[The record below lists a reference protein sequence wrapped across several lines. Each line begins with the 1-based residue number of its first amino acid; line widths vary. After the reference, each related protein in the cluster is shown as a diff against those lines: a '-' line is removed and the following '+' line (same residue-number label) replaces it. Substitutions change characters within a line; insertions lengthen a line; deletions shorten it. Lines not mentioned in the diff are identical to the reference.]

1 MTRKLT
7 ILLASLSLFPAVA
20 QAQILVEAE
29 SFDHRGGWVLD
40 HQSFNK
46 TGSACLNAHGL
57 GFPVADAT
65 TSFSAEPGK
74 YHVWVCTYNW
84 TSPWFDGEGAG
95 AFNLVVNGDVIPV
108 KLGTTGKEWEW
119 QYAGKV
125 ELAEGNRLALH
136 DLTGFNGRVDAICF
150 TKGRTAPPAPSD
162 KAVLREFRSRVL
174 GLGSPEVIGDADL
187 VVAGGGVAGCATALT
202 AARYGLKVVLIDN
215 LPKLGGNNWLG
226 VGMCGL
232 MCYNKYPNVG
242 RITREM
248 SGIKETYYLAHIIER
263 VGNGNGAPVISLSL
277 DQLSDLRARL
287 LKEAGVKVFHNTYVY
302 DVEHSDG
309 HITSLTAHDLL
320 TQKQYIFRGRL
331 FADCTGDGDVGYLAG
346 AEYHIG
352 REAKAFANEPSAP
365 ETEDQKKMGGTLN
378 WFSYEADKPT
388 PFPTPEEIP
397 WAIQCSEEYNI
408 PIKQYEWTWETG
420 FEIDN
425 ALEPELVRDNMLR
438 AIFGNWAWQ
447 KAHRPEFSNS
457 TLKNVSHII
466 QKRESRRIMGDFVLN
481 ENDIR
486 NQVEYP
492 DASFT
497 TTWTLDLHFAREDNS
512 RRYPG
517 WEWQSYCHNHLSSSW
532 IRPYHVPYRVL
543 FAKDFDNLF
552 IGGRCMSVTHMA
564 LGTVRVQATLGM
576 AGEVTGM
583 AAGLCVKHNATPAE
597 VYEKHLPE
605 LIERMKTGAP
615 SAGSAGKMEWQ

>member
-1 MTRKLT
+1 MKLRI
-7 ILLASLSLFPAVA
+7 ILLFTLCLASARSN
-20 QAQILVEAE
+20 AQILLEAE
-29 SFDHRGGWVLD
+29 NFSHRGGWVLD

-46 TGSACLNAHGL
+46 VGSACLNAHGL
-57 GFPVADAT
+57 GFPVADAFT
-65 TSFSAEPGK
+65 DVAVENPGK
-74 YHVWVCTYNW
+74 YHVYVCTYNW
-84 TSPWFDGEGAG
+84 TSPWYDGEGAG
-95 AFNLVVNGDVIPV
+95 AFNVIVNGKTLPC
-108 KLGTTGKEWEW
+108 KLGASGSKWEW

-125 ELAEGNRLALH
+125 ELTGKTRIAIH
-136 DLTGFNGRVDAICF
+136 DLSGFNGRVDAIYF
-150 TKGRTAPPAPSD
+150 SKKATAPPDDLTS
-162 KAVLREFRSRVL
+162 LRQFRMKMH
-174 GLGSPEVIGDADL
+174 GCEEPEVIENADL

-202 AARYGLKVVLIDN
+202 AARYGLKVVLVDN

-242 RITREM
+242 KIVREM
-248 SGIKETYYLAHIIER
+248 SGIKETYYLGHILER
-263 VGNGNGAPVISLSL
+263 VGNGNGAPIINLSL
-277 DQLSDLRARL
+277 EQLADLRKKL
-287 LKEAGVKVFHNTYVY
+287 LEEAGVKIFHNTYIY
-302 DVEHSDG
+302 DVETDNG
-309 HITSLTAHDLL
+309 HITSITGHDLL
-320 TQKQYIFRGRL
+320 SQKQYVFKGRY

-352 REAKAFANEPSAP
+352 RESKAFANEPSAP
-365 ETEDQKKMGGTLN
+365 EVEDQKKMGGTLN
-378 WFSYEADKPT
+378 WFSYETDSPT
-388 PFPTPEEIP
+388 PFPSPAEIP
-397 WAIQCSEEYNI
+397 WAIQCNQEYNI

-438 AIFGNWAWQ
+438 AIFGNWAYQ
-447 KAHRPEFSNS
+447 KNNRPEFSNS
-457 TLKNVSHII
+457 TLKRVSHII
-466 QKRESRRIMGDFVLN
+466 QKRESRRIMGEFVLN

-512 RRYPG
+512 KRYPG

-543 FAKDFDNLF
+543 YAKGFDNLF
-552 IGGRCMSVTHMA
+552 IGGRCMSVTHIA

-576 AGEVTGM
+576 AGEVMGM
-583 AAGLCVKHNATPAE
+583 AAGICKDHDATPAE
-597 VYEKHLPE
+597 VYEKYLPE
-605 LIERMKTGAP
+605 LIERMTKGAP
-615 SAGSAGKMEWQ
+615 SGKDKGKMEWQ

>member
-1 MTRKLT
+1 MKMRFLT
-7 ILLASLSLFPAVA
+7 ILLALAIFPAGA
-20 QAQILVEAE
+20 QAQILIEAE
-29 SFDHRGGWVLD
+29 SFSHRGGWLLD

-57 GFPVADAT
+57 GFPVADAVT
-65 TSFSAEPGK
+65 EFDAAPGK
-74 YHVWVCTYNW
+74 YNVWVCTYNW
-84 TSPWFDGEGAG
+84 TSPWYDGEGAG
-95 AFNLVVNGDVIPV
+95 AFNVIVNGNVLPA
-108 KLGTTGKEWEW
+108 KLGVSGNRWEW

-125 ELAEGNRLALH
+125 ELKGKNSLALH

-150 TKGRTAPPAPSD
+150 TRGRTAPPSEIGE
-162 KAVLREFRSRVL
+162 LRRFRGETL
-174 GLGSPEVIGDADL
+174 GLDDAKVIEDADL

-202 AARYGLKVVLIDN
+202 AARYGLKVVLVDN

-242 RITREM
+242 KITREM

-263 VGNGNGAPVISLSL
+263 VGNGNGAPVVSLSL
-277 DQLSDLRARL
+277 EQLSDLRKKL
-287 LKEAGVKVFHNTYVY
+287 LLQAGVKVFHNTYIY

-309 HITSLTAHDLL
+309 HITSLTGQDLL
-320 TQKQYIFRGRL
+320 TQEKYVFKGRM

-352 REAKAFANEPSAP
+352 RESRNFANEPSAP
-365 ETEDQKKMGGTLN
+365 EVEDQKKMGGTLN
-378 WFSYEADKPT
+378 WFSYEADAPT
-388 PFPTPEEIP
+388 TFPAPEDIP
-397 WAIQCSEEYNI
+397 WAIQCSEDYNI

-447 KAHRPEFSNS
+447 KKHRPEFSNS

-543 FAKDFDNLF
+543 YAKDFDNLF
-552 IGGRCMSVTHMA
+552 IGGRCMSVTHQA

-583 AAGLCVKHNATPAE
+583 AAGICKEHNATPAE
-597 VYEKHLPE
+597 VYEKYLPE
-605 LIERMKTGAP
+605 LIGMMTSGAP
-615 SAGSAGKMEWQ
+615 AASETDKMEWQ

>member
-7 ILLASLSLFPAVA
+7 ILLAALALFPAVA

-29 SFDHRGGWVLD
+29 SFDHRGGWLLD

-65 TSFSAEPGK
+65 TVFDAEPGK
-74 YHVWVCTYNW
+74 YHVWACTYNW
-84 TSPWFDGEGAG
+84 TSPWYDGEGAG
-95 AFNLVVNGDVIPV
+95 AFNLVVNGDVLPA
-108 KLGTTGKEWEW
+108 KLGVSGNRWEW

-125 ELAEGNRLALH
+125 ELGDRNSLALH
-136 DLTGFNGRVDAICF
+136 DLTGFNGRVDAVCF
-150 TKGRTAPPAPSD
+150 TRGKTPPPAPSD
-162 KAVLREFRSRVL
+162 KSALRSFRTGTL
-174 GLGSPEVIGDADL
+174 GVSQAQVIEDADL

-202 AARYGLKVVLIDN
+202 AARYGLKVVLVDN

-263 VGNGNGAPVISLSL
+263 VGNGNGAPVVPLGFDKL
-277 DQLSDLRARL
+277 ADLRAKL
-287 LKEAGVKVFHNTYVY
+287 LKEAGVRVFHNTYIY
-302 DVEHSDG
+302 DVEHENG
-309 HITSLTAHDLL
+309 HIVSLTGHDLL
-320 TQKQYIFRGRL
+320 TQQQYVFKGRL

-352 REAKAFANEPSAP
+352 RESKAFANEPSAP
-365 ETEDQKKMGGTLN
+365 EAEDQKKMGGTLN
-378 WFSYEADKPT
+378 WFSYEADQPT
-388 PFPTPEEIP
+388 RFPSPEEIP
-397 WAIQCSEEYNI
+397 WAIQCSEDYNF
-408 PIKQYEWTWETG
+408 PIRQYEWTWETG

-447 KAHRPEFSNS
+447 KTHRPEFSNS

-543 FAKDFDNLF
+543 VAKDFDNLF
-552 IGGRCMSVTHMA
+552 IGGRCMSVTHQA

-583 AAGLCVKHNATPAE
+583 AAGLCIEHGVTPAQ
-597 VYEKHLPE
+597 VYDLHLPE
-605 LIERMKTGAP
+605 LIQRMTDGAP
-615 SAGSAGKMEWQ
+615 SASGAGKMEWQ